1 MRRITLALPAPYV
14 GLRPFEERDV
24 LLFFGRDAHVR
35 DLLRR
40 FAQQRF
46 TAVIGVSGSGK
57 SSLVRAGLIPALHSG
72 DLSRA
77 GHRWNVF
84 TCKPGNA
91 PLANLAKEL
100 VRDERCVGATDGS
113 AEHYLSH
120 TLAVSPLTLTDMY
133 RSAQERFA
141 GEAVLLVVDQ
151 FEEIFRYR
159 GGDQRRDPSDQG
171 NIDEAEAFVKLLL
184 RSAAEPEVPIYVL
197 ITMRTDFLGQCSVFY
212 GLPEAINGGIYLTPR
227 LDRDQIT
234 SVIASPLTLVGGGI
248 DGTLVAHLIN
258 TLGDE
263 DELPVLEHALLRM
276 WQHAREHG
284 RSRLDESDF
293 EAMCPPP
300 ADRRL
305 GKPDADQRAV
315 AEVPKSP
322 RLNYALDKHAT
333 EVYDGLASERQRL
346 IARRLFLALSERRE
360 AQNVRRPQRLCD
372 LLDQIGQEACDDV
385 LAVIE
390 AFRAEGVGFLMPPAR
405 ETLSDGKVIDISHES
420 LIRLW
425 QHFRRWLRE
434 EEADVAELREWQH
447 RAAQNREYG
456 GGWLDANDA
465 ERTGRWRAR
474 IEERGVPKA
483 WLNRYFPSN
492 LIGADAVFG
501 YIDESARR
509 VREDRQ
515 NRERLEREAK
525 EAEIKRLEA
534 EAWLQQEMAA
544 NSERERARAEEDKQR
559 AEASAR
565 MGRRRGGTTPPCS
578 WFFRPYSTTVP
589 PLVLH
594 SSFVSD
600 IQPFPAHSFFPLQ
613 PFRSAAVLHSA
624 LPLHALMPLHLTFP
638 SAAGWTSCAS
648 RGLLTNNAAAA
659 VANIMPLVLFI
670 AIAS

>member
-14 GLRPFEERDV
+14 GLRPFEERDA

-35 DLLRR
+35 DLLRK

-84 TCKPGNA
+84 TFKPGNA

-100 VRDERCVGATDGS
+100 VRDERWVGATDGS

-120 TLAVSPLTLTDMY
+120 TLAVSPLTLTEMY
-133 RSAQERFA
+133 RTAQERFA

-234 SVIASPLTLVGGGI
+234 SVIASPLALVGGGI
-248 DGTLVAHLIN
+248 DGALVAHLIN

-276 WQHAREHG
+276 WQHARGNG
-284 RSRLDESDF
+284 RSHLDESDF
-293 EAMCPPP
+293 EAMCRPP
-300 ADRRL
+300 ADPGL
-305 GKPDADQRAV
+305 GQSGRGSNGRGRGSEV
-315 AEVPKSP
+315 AALELCARQVTPLRSTTGSP
-322 RLNYALDKHAT
+322 RT
-333 EVYDGLASERQRL
+333 QQR

-360 AQNVRRPQRLCD
+360 GQDVRRPQRLCD
-372 LLDQIGQEACDDV
+372 LLDQIGQENRDDV

-405 ETLSDGKVIDISHES
+405 EALSDGKVIDISHES
-420 LIRLW
+420 LIRQW
-425 QHFRRWLRE
+425 QYFRRWLRE

-447 RAAQNREYG
+447 RAAQNRDAG

-465 ERTGRWRAR
+465 ARAGRWRAR
-474 IEERGVPKA
+474 IEERGVSQGLA
-483 WLNRYFPSN
+483 
-492 LIGADAVFG
+492 
-501 YIDESARR
+501 
-509 VREDRQ
+509 
-515 NRERLEREAK
+515 
-525 EAEIKRLEA
+525 
-534 EAWLQQEMAA
+534 
-544 NSERERARAEEDKQR
+544 
-559 AEASAR
+559 
-565 MGRRRGGTTPPCS
+565 
-578 WFFRPYSTTVP
+578 
-589 PLVLH
+589 
-594 SSFVSD
+594 
-600 IQPFPAHSFFPLQ
+600 QPVFPLQ
-613 PFRSAAVLHSA
+613 PHRCRGRVRLHRRECPAPARGPGEPGTSRARGPGGRNQAPRGRGPVAARDGGEFGA
-624 LPLHALMPLHLTFP
+624 R
-638 SAAGWTSCAS
+638 AS
-648 RGLLTNNAAAA
+648 PRGTRQATRRGLCPDEPAGDARRDGEHRRRGLGSGLRDMALVGGTDHRTRPGQGTHL
-659 VANIMPLVLFI
+659 VASL
-670 AIAS
+670 SHRT